1 MMRLQRIACDPNR
14 QHPRSTGRGCF
25 VVQGLLIVRRERP
38 RKMAYM
44 NSPSFFVTPGYGDR
58 QRQNFHCSQ
67 AVRHGDRVETSGQG
81 GWDDNWCFPD
91 SVRDEVIQAFD
102 NVERTL
108 ATAGSSWRHVIS
120 VHSYHLPNADGT
132 IGQDHLATMAEQF
145 RRRMGERAPLWTCI
159 GVAALANPTMRVE
172 IQVTALIDDD

>member
-1 MMRLQRIACDPNR
+1 
-14 QHPRSTGRGCF
+14 
-25 VVQGLLIVRRERP
+25 
-38 RKMAYM
+38 MAHM
-44 NSPSFFVTPGYGDR
+44 SSASFFVTPGYGDR
-58 QRQNFHCSQ
+58 QRQNFHYSQ
-67 AVRHGDRVETSGQG
+67 AVRHGNRVETSGQG
-81 GWDDNWCFPD
+81 GWDDDWCFPE

-108 ATAGSSWRHVIS
+108 ATAGASWRHVIS

-132 IGQDHLATMAEQF
+132 IGQDHLATMADQF

-172 IQVTALIDDD
+172 IQVTALIDEDG